1 MAEIKE
7 DTLCK
12 YCLGCNKLSDSN
24 FIGVRSCKIFTAGYE
39 NWRKL
44 FENSMKKNKKQTRTE
59 VKE

>member
-24 FIGVRSCKIFTAGYE
+24 FIGVRSCKIFTARHK

-44 FENSMKKNKKQTRTE
+44 FENSMKEQNQKTNTNGS
-59 VKE
+59 